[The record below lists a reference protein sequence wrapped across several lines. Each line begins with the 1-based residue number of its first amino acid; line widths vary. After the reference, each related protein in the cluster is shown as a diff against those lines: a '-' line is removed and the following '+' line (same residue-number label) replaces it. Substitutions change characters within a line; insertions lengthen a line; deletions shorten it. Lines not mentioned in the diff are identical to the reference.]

1 VFIIANFLMALA
13 MIVHYVL
20 NIYMWIV
27 VARAIISW
35 VSPDPYNPIVRFLY
49 LATEP
54 VLSRIRRTLPLP
66 MTGLDLSPIVVFVVI
81 IFLDNFLV
89 PTIQQ
94 IAMRLQ

>member
-1 VFIIANFLMALA
+1 MFIIANFLMAFA

-20 NIYMWIV
+20 NIYMWII

-54 VLSRIRRTLPLP
+54 VLSRIRRTIPLP
-66 MTGLDLSPIVVFVVI
+66 MTGLDLSPIVVFVII

>member
-1 VFIIANFLMALA
+1 MAFA
-13 MIVHYVL
+13 MIIHYVL

-66 MTGLDLSPIVVFVVI
+66 VTGIDLSPIIVFVII

-94 IAMRLQ
+94 IAVRLQ

>member
-1 VFIIANFLMALA
+1 MFIIANFLMALA
-13 MIVHYVL
+13 MIIHYVL

-66 MTGLDLSPIVVFVVI
+66 MTGLDLSPIAVFVII

-89 PTIQQ
+89 PSIQQ

>member
-1 VFIIANFLMALA
+1 MFIIANFLMALA

>member
-1 VFIIANFLMALA
+1 MFIIGNFLMAFA
-13 MIVHYVL
+13 MIIHYVL

-66 MTGLDLSPIVVFVVI
+66 VTGIDLSPIIVFVII

-94 IAMRLQ
+94 IAVRLQ